1 MSHTATLALVRY
13 AYTRTMKPYLSLLV
27 ATLFVVS
34 ACKTNA
40 PVPEIDMT
48 VGLTGVYPL
57 TSYQSGTVVRPLPD
71 GAYSMK
77 FTTSRLDNTHLSA
90 VLTVTE
96 TPGSFNVATYTFD
109 LTRGATADS
118 LVNVSVQGAPIG
130 SMSARTMDVTV
141 QWDNKTRRVKAAR

>member
-1 MSHTATLALVRY
+1 M
-13 AYTRTMKPYLSLLV
+13 
-27 ATLFVVS
+27 ATLFVIS

-40 PVPEIDMT
+40 PVPETDLT
-48 VGLTGVYPL
+48 LGLTGVYPL
-57 TSYQSGTVVRPLPD
+57 TSYQSGAVVRPLPD

-96 TPGSFNVATYTFD
+96 TPGSFDVATYTFE
-109 LTRGATADS
+109 LTRGSTADS
-118 LVNVSVQGAPIG
+118 LVNVSVQGTPVG

-141 QWDNKTRRVKAAR
+141 QWDDRTRRVKAAR